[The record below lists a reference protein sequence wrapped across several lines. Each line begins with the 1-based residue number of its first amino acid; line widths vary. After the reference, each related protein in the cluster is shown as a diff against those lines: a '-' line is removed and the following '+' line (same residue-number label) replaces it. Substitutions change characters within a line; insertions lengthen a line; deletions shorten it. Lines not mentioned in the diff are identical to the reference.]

1 MTSLFVRQNLLYLHG
16 SYILVIQSHPCSGN
30 NLPLITTTTVL
41 PKGCSKTQGV
51 VSAIQL
57 KWLKP
62 KCIKFKVFII
72 TDMKKWTILSI
83 IYSAIDMTKARL
95 RKNRVIILPISTK
108 LLFTSHSK
116 IICLVLV
123 YIYRYKQPQLLLSRA
138 VVNSSQIQVC
148 SYINIS
154 FYLYIFNKMSNL

>member
-16 SYILVIQSHPCSGN
+16 SYILEIQSHPCSGT
-30 NLPLITTTTVL
+30 NLPLINTTIL
-41 PKGCSKTQGV
+41 SKGCSKTQGV

-57 KWLKP
+57 KWWKP

-72 TDMKKWTILSI
+72 TDMKKRTILSI

-95 RKNRVIILPISTK
+95 RKNRIMILPVSSK

-116 IICLVLV
+116 ITCLVLIH
-123 YIYRYKQPQLLLSRA
+123 IYRYKQPQLLHSIA
-138 VVNSSQIQVC
+138 VVSSSQIQVC

-154 FYLYIFNKMSNL
+154 FCLYIFNKVCNL